1 MSKIRYQINSQ
12 NLQLEK
18 LIEKHGFSKDMDFQ
32 SFQKFMKTIDE
43 DLTVEE
49 VRYMFEKLDRDDSN
63 TISLAELET
72 AMIENNIPLKS
83 HYTLVKKQSISE
95 KTIDTFVNDH
105 KIVER
110 RVVEAFLKLDQKL
123 KSRKI
128 SLL

>member
-1 MSKIRYQINSQ
+1 
-12 NLQLEK
+12 
-18 LIEKHGFSKDMDFQ
+18 MDFQ

-83 HYTLVKKQSISE
+83 HYTLVKK
-95 KTIDTFVNDH
+95 
-105 KIVER
+105 
-110 RVVEAFLKLDQKL
+110 
-123 KSRKI
+123 
-128 SLL
+128 